1 MTSPSIIKTV
11 IRFYY
16 ITSLVRLANGGASYG
31 RVEIYYSGAWGTVCD
46 DLWDINNA
54 NVVCRELGFS
64 RATSAP
70 HGARY
75 GGGTGNIWL
84 DDVESSGGKV
94 SLFNCAHAGWG
105 PGDSGYGHHGNAG
118 VVCA

>member
-31 RVEIYYSGAWGTVCD
+31 RVEVYYSGAWGTVCD

-75 GGGTGNIWL
+75 GRGTGNIWL
-84 DDVESSGGKV
+84 DDVECSGGKA